1 MPNIDVRSFVSSG
14 RETDPTGI
22 YRWQSR
28 FPYGGTSGVGPRKTA
43 TAAASEAGKFNIGQA
58 SNIKNISDVINEI
71 NRTAQTAAL
80 RARIPGAAGLEK
92 QSSELIRQE
101 LAGGVPTDVQN
112 LLAQQAA
119 ERGIGGVGAGTGQNV
134 NAAYLRALGLTSLG
148 QEQAG
153 QQNLSA
159 AYARNPAAAIF
170 DPSSMLLTPS
180 QSAQLELGY
189 QSEADRVALERERLA
204 AEAARGGRGGG
215 GGGYGYGGPDY
226 GASPYQYAEPGTY
239 AYGPAGGG
247 TTTGGTVRTN
257 VPFDWASSIRPYT
270 PAGSTP
276 GTFFAGSPEDYYSYV
291 GGG

>member
-1 MPNIDVRSFVSSG
+1 MPNIDVRSFVSGG
-14 RETDPTGI
+14 RETDPSGI
-22 YRWQSR
+22 YRWQSN
-28 FPYGGTSGVGPRKTA
+28 FPYGGTSGVGPHKTA
-43 TAAASEAGKFNIGQA
+43 TAAAGEAGKFDLGQA
-58 SNIKNISDVINEI
+58 SNIKNISDVINQI

-80 RARIPGAAGLEK
+80 QTRIPGAAGLEK
-92 QSSELIRQE
+92 RSSALIGEE
-101 LAGGVPTDVQN
+101 LAGSVPMDVQN

-159 AYARNPAAAIF
+159 AYARNPAAPIF

-189 QSEADRVALERERLA
+189 QSEADRVALERARLA
-204 AEAARGGRGGG
+204 AEAARGGGRTG

-226 GASPYQYAEPGTY
+226 GGSPYEYSEPGMY
-239 AYGPAGGG
+239 SYGPTGGG
-247 TTTGGTVRTN
+247 TTTGGTVGST
-257 VPFDWASSIRPYT
+257 VPFNWQASLGNYT
-270 PAGSTP
+270 PAGRTP
-276 GTFFAGSPEDYYSYV
+276 GTFFSGSPEDYYSYV
-291 GGG
+291 GG